1 MDDVRLSNDGL
12 PNQGFVEVLENSAWK
27 KVDDQNMNRTVMAKD
42 LCKYLGYS
50 NRDGE
55 VGLKS
60 INSGVQLL
68 SGDLYCREHSRC
80 CARLNS
86 STSDINTKLP
96 FVTCEYKEHCY
107 ILLLIRKKY

>member
-1 MDDVRLSNDGL
+1 MVAVRLSNDGL

-27 KVDDQNMNRTVMAKD
+27 KVDDQNMKRTVMAKD

-68 SGDLYCREHSRC
+68 SGDLYCREHSSC
-80 CARLNS
+80 FARLNS
-86 STSDINTKLP
+86 STSDMNTQLP
-96 FVTCEYKEHCY
+96 FVTCKYKVE
-107 ILLLIRKKY
+107 